1 MIEFAYVGR
10 LAHRLLEQEDVA
22 APLNIVAAGTSYFAA
37 ATQMSMMAG
46 QNTPVTAVPEIPY
59 WQTMFAGIDG
69 VDTGTGYGPLSAT
82 QNVYYQ
88 YLQNV
93 GDETSALNVLDEPD
107 GVGAGTLYPA
117 YRYFHSQYSSL
128 YAFRAGYN
136 EMPHSLQ
143 SYAPTDF
150 TLREPPVFSSEL
162 DQPGRR

>member
-1 MIEFAYVGR
+1 
-10 LAHRLLEQEDVA
+10 
-22 APLNIVAAGTSYFAA
+22 
-37 ATQMSMMAG
+37 MMAG

-107 GVGAGTLYPA
+107 GVERVLFIPHIATSTANIHHFTLSVPVTTKC
-117 YRYFHSQYSSL
+117 
-128 YAFRAGYN
+128 
-136 EMPHSLQ
+136 PHSLQ